1 MRFLLPES
9 PYSTIPAVHLQKYL
23 GGMVIQK
30 NVSLK
35 EFNTFGMD
43 VKAAHFA
50 VINSEDEVREVLSL
64 GIRPLHILGGGSNL
78 LMQGDLD
85 GIVVKNEIGGIEM
98 KPETPST
105 VLVGAGGG
113 VNWHELVVWCLDRG
127 LCGLENL
134 SLIPGSVGAAPIQ
147 NIGAYGVELKD
158 VFFELE
164 AVQLETGELHRFD
177 QSSCRFGYRESIFK
191 QELKGKY
198 LITRVWLRLST
209 LPCLSIGY
217 GDIQKT
223 LSEMSISNPGIRDV
237 SNAVIQIRRSK
248 LPDPAV
254 IGNAGSFFKNPEVS
268 QDQFLDLQS
277 RYPDVPNYPQ
287 SSGTVKIPAGWLIE
301 RNGWKGRHLGRAGC
315 HELQAL
321 VLVNLGGATGSEVLA
336 LARKIQDSV
345 EEMFGIRLAPEVNI
359 WN

>member
-1 MRFLLPES
+1 
-9 PYSTIPAVHLQKYL
+9 
-23 GGMVIQK
+23 MVIQK

-35 EFNTFGMD
+35 GFNTFGID
-43 VKAAHFA
+43 VRAAHFA
-50 VINSEDEVREVLSL
+50 TVRSEEELREVLSL

-78 LMQGDLD
+78 LIQGDLE
-85 GIVVKNEIGGIEM
+85 GIVVKNEIGGIET

-113 VNWHELVVWCLDRG
+113 VNWHELVEWCLERN

-164 AVQLETGELHRFD
+164 AVELETGALHRF
-177 QSSCRFGYRESIFK
+177 SHRACRFGYRESAFK

-198 LITRVWLRLST
+198 FITRVWLRLST
-209 LPCLSIGY
+209 LPHLNTSY

-223 LSEMSISNPGIRDV
+223 LTEMGISNPGIREV
-237 SNAVIQIRRSK
+237 SRAVIQIRKSK

-254 IGNAGSFFKNPEVS
+254 IGNAGSFFKNPEIS
-268 QDQFLDLQS
+268 QDQFRELRQQH
-277 RYPDVPNYPQ
+277 PDMPGYPQ

-301 RNGWKGRHLGRAGC
+301 RTGWKGRQLGRAAC
-315 HELQAL
+315 HDRQAL
-321 VLVNLGGATGSEVLA
+321 VLVNLGGANGSEVLA
-336 LARKIQDSV
+336 LAGKIQETV
-345 EEMFGIRLAPEVNI
+345 GQAFGIRLNPEVNI
-359 WN
+359 WS

>member
-1 MRFLLPES
+1 MWAF
-9 PYSTIPAVHLQKYL
+9 HLQKYL

-35 EFNTFGMD
+35 GLNTFGID
-43 VKAAHFA
+43 VKAAHF
-50 VINSEDEVREVLSL
+50 VTVNSEDALREVLSL

-78 LMQGDLD
+78 LIQGNLD
-85 GIVVKNEIGGIEM
+85 GIVVKNEISGIEM

-113 VNWHELVVWCLDRG
+113 GNWHDLVVWCLDRG

-164 AVQLETGELHRFD
+164 AVHIETGELQRFD
-177 QSSCRFGYRESIFK
+177 RNACRFGYRESIFK

-198 LITRVWLRLST
+198 FITRVWLRLST
-209 LPCLSIGY
+209 LPCLNTGY

-223 LSEMSISNPGIRDV
+223 LSEMGISNPGIRDV
-237 SNAVIQIRRSK
+237 SNAVIQIRKSK

-254 IGNAGSFFKNPEVS
+254 IGNAGSFFKNPEVT
-268 QDQFLDLQS
+268 QDQFRTLQAKF
-277 RYPDVPNYPQ
+277 PDIPNYPQ
-287 SSGTVKIPAGWLIE
+287 SSGTVKIPAGWLIQ
-301 RNGWKGRHLGRAGC
+301 RTGWKGRQLGKAGC
-315 HELQAL
+315 HDRQAL
-321 VLVNLGGATGSEVLA
+321 VLVNLGGATGAEVLT
-336 LARKIQDSV
+336 L
-345 EEMFGIRLAPEVNI
+345 
-359 WN
+359 